1 MIKVFDMFSGYGGA
15 EFALNKAEINHKCI
29 GFSEIKKHAIKCF
42 EKNHPGIKNYG
53 DCTKI
58 TVSDLPDF
66 DLLTGGFPCQP
77 FSEAGKHKGE
87 LDIRG
92 TLFAD
97 IVRIAEMKKPKY
109 MLLENVKGLTFQ
121 NHKKTFDKILSELDR
136 IGYKVYWKVMN
147 SKDYGTPQSRER
159 VIFVCF
165 RKDIDNGFEF
175 PKKEPLKIYLRDLI
189 EKDVPEKYKFTEKR
203 FNGFLKDRF
212 PSGDEEHIVSVAIR
226 NKNRS
231 KHQQLGVPYGTFP
244 KQYHLVFNKDLGV
257 SYAVKSASH
266 EFMVATMKLENI
278 RGLTPK
284 ECFRLMGFFE
294 DEINLEGLSES
305 QKYDL
310 AGNGWDINLIS
321 KVFSK
326 MFKNQEI

>member
-1 MIKVFDMFSGYGGA
+1 MQK
-15 EFALNKAEINHKCI
+15 NK
-29 GFSEIKKHAIKCF
+29 
-42 EKNHPGIKNYG
+42 
-53 DCTKI
+53 
-58 TVSDLPDF
+58 
-66 DLLTGGFPCQP
+66 
-77 FSEAGKHKGE
+77 
-87 LDIRG
+87 
-92 TLFAD
+92 
-97 IVRIAEMKKPKY
+97 
-109 MLLENVKGLTFQ
+109 
-121 NHKKTFDKILSELDR
+121 
-136 IGYKVYWKVMN
+136 
-147 SKDYGTPQSRER
+147 
-159 VIFVCF
+159 
-165 RKDIDNGFEF
+165 RKW
-175 PKKEPLKIYLRDLI
+175 
-189 EKDVPEKYKFTEKR
+189 YKFTEKR

-212 PSGDEEHIVSVAIR
+212 PSGNKEHIVSVAIR

-266 EFMVATMKLENI
+266 EFMIATMKLDNI

-321 KVFSK
+321 KIFKK
-326 MFKNQEI
+326 MFEN